1 MQHPNKKTNVPE
13 NHNGRYGK
21 SESENGIVFLEA
33 HGGNGAALRKRRIGL
48 AAAPILYDA
57 PDDCPA
63 ARLAHLIEPRR
74 IATVAGVRRAS
85 ETLSSFSPGSKFI
98 LASAAMSRIVPISLL
113 CLSSLI
119 AVPAFARSESSSMS
133 SSQAAIASGAMEK
146 FASFQSK
153 FVAPRNVDVWLPPG
167 YAAGGQERF
176 PVLYMHDGQNLFD
189 PKTAYAGV
197 EWGVDETMTHLIA
210 EGNIRPAI
218 VVGVWNTPKRAAE
231 YMPQKATTLTNAKDL
246 AVSAPLNTPI
256 ISDDYLKFL
265 VQELK
270 PFIDAKY
277 RTLPGR
283 ADTFIMGSSMGGLIS
298 AYAMAEY
305 PDVFGGAGC
314 VSTHWPAGNG
324 SVIEYLKTHMPAP
337 GAHKFYFDYGTETLD
352 AQYEPYQQKMDA
364 VMKSAGY
371 AEGKNWVTRKFEGD
385 EHSEKSW
392 RRRVDVPLTFFLGR
406 DK

>member
-1 MQHPNKKTNVPE
+1 
-13 NHNGRYGK
+13 
-21 SESENGIVFLEA
+21 
-33 HGGNGAALRKRRIGL
+33 
-48 AAAPILYDA
+48 
-57 PDDCPA
+57 
-63 ARLAHLIEPRR
+63 
-74 IATVAGVRRAS
+74 
-85 ETLSSFSPGSKFI
+85 
-98 LASAAMSRIVPISLL
+98 
-113 CLSSLI
+113 
-119 AVPAFARSESSSMS
+119 
-133 SSQAAIASGAMEK
+133 MEK
-146 FASFQSK
+146 FASFQSQ

-197 EWGVDETMTHLIA
+197 EWGVDETMTRLLA
-210 EGNIRPAI
+210 EGKIRPAI

-256 ISDDYLKFL
+256 ISDAYLKFL

-324 SVIEYLKTHMPAP
+324 SVIEYLKTHLPAP

-371 AEGKNWVTRKFEGD
+371 AEGKNWVTRKFAGD

-406 DK
+406 EP